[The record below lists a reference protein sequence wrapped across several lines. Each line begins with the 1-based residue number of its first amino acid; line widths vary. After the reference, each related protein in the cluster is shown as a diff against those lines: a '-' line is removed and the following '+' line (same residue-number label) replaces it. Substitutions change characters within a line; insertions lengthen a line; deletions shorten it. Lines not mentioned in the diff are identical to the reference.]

1 MLRLVNEIMWIQG
14 FTSTDH
20 IISIQYSVAE
30 GTLATREPRLSIGNP

>member
-20 IISIQYSVAE
+20 IISIQYGVAE
-30 GTLATREPRLSIGNP
+30 GILATREPRLSIGNP